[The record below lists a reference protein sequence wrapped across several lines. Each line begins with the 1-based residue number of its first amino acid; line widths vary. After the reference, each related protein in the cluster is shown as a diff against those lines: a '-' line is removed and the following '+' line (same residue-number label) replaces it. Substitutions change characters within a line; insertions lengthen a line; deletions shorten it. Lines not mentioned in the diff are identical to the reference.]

1 MKIISARVMSES
13 PLTYRN
19 EETKSQGK
27 AIVIYDTLFGNTK
40 KVAEAL
46 AKGIKN
52 HGVEVKC
59 ISIKDASIDDLEQYN
74 LVAVGAPTH
83 YLKASKPMKDFL
95 SQLEGAS
102 RNFAGKYGFA
112 FDTRYDSFM
121 AGSAAKY
128 IEKKLDK
135 IGLKMIRPRTSAIVR
150 GTKEK
155 GKGCDTTLREGE
167 ETVFEAVGNEI
178 GTILVAKTI
187 TVRWKG

>member
-13 PLTYRN
+13 PLIYRN

-27 AIVIYDTLFGNTK
+27 AIVIYDTLFGNTE

-59 ISIKDASIDDLEQYN
+59 INIKDASIDDLEQYN

-83 YLKASKPMKDFL
+83 YLKTSKPMKDFL

-135 IGLKMIRPRTSAIVR
+135 IGLEMIRPRTSAIVR

-187 TVRWKG
+187 TV